1 MRRITITIVSLLTLL
16 IFAGCSGNLFMEWDK
31 PEVPSVGE
39 INDKNVEDQSGAD
52 DFLDDVGDWYDS
64 DMLSGDKDTS
74 DAVVGKLKNIYDEPS
89 DSIDPETKQE
99 AAALAGKIAIQ
110 SDPNAE
116 QLSKNL
122 IGSYDELSSTEPS
135 NAEEFLKSLIPQEAL
150 DDIDVFTDMV
160 HTLLQSADAYLA
172 LGESIGTDG
181 PTYLTDAELGDAA
194 QLGTVSVAIAAAL
207 DSLNSNDGT
216 LDGTHDQADIGTLYN
231 IVTGESSFSDITD
244 VGDPM
249 DAFVSGNGY
258 DGMVYLLDAAGL
270 SFS

>member
-1 MRRITITIVSLLTLL
+1 
-16 IFAGCSGNLFMEWDK
+16 MEWDK

-150 DDIDVFTDMV
+150 DDLTTFTNMV
-160 HTLLQSADAYLA
+160 NSLVKAADAYLA
-172 LGESIGTDG
+172 LGESIGPDGNTLITDG
-181 PTYLTDAELGDAA
+181 ELGESVQYGA
-194 QLGTVSVAIAAAL
+194 VSVVIVAAL
-207 DSLNSNDGT
+207 DSLDGDGINGSINSDVELSETECQDLFELVNGT
-216 LDGTHDQADIGTLYN
+216 GIFT
-231 IVTGESSFSDITD
+231 S
-244 VGDPM
+244 DPM
-249 DAFVSGNGY
+249 NAFDSESGSEY

>member
-1 MRRITITIVSLLTLL
+1 MRRVAAIAVSLITLL
-16 IFAGCSGNLFMEWDK
+16 IFAGCTGNLFMEWDQ
-31 PEVPSVGE
+31 PDVPSVSE
-39 INDKNVEDQSGAD
+39 ISGRTITDQSSAD
-52 DFLDDVGDWYDS
+52 DFLTDAQNWYDG
-64 DMLSGDKDTS
+64 DALSGDGAKS
-74 DAVVGKLKNIYDEPS
+74 DAVASKLKEIYD
-89 DSIDPETKQE
+89 DSTLKPESRQK

-116 QLSKNL
+116 QLTKNL

-150 DDIDVFTDMV
+150 DDVDVFSEMV
-160 HTLLQSADAYLA
+160 NTLLKSSDAYLA

-249 DAFVSGNGY
+249 NAFDSESGSEY